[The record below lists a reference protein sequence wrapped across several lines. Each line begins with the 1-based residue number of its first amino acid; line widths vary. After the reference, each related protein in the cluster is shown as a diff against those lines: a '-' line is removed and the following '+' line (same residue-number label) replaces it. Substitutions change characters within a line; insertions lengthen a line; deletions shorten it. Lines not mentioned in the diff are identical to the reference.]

1 MKFILL
7 ALLSLLTP
15 IMALATTDVP
25 TITVGELKAKID
37 RHERFVLLDVRE
49 PNEHAT
55 SRIPGSKLIPIG
67 ELPKRLK
74 ELNLNDEIVL
84 HCKSG
89 RRSAQALRILQKAGF
104 KRVWNLQGGISEWTV
119 HGKPAVP

>member
-7 ALLSLLTP
+7 TLLSLLTP
-15 IMALATTDVP
+15 IMTFAANDVP
-25 TITVGELKAKID
+25 NITVGELKAKMD
-37 RHERFVLLDVRE
+37 RHERFVLLDIRE
-49 PNEHAT
+49 PNEHAI
-55 SRIPGSKLIPIG
+55 SRIPGSKLIPLG

-74 ELNLNDEIVL
+74 ELNPNDEIVL

-104 KRVWNLQGGISEWTV
+104 KKVWNLQGGISEWTV